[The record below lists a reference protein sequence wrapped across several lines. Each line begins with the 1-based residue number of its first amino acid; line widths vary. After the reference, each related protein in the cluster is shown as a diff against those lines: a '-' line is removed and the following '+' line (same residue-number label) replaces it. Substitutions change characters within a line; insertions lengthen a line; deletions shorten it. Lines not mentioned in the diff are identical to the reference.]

1 MGTQEQLD
9 SEKPIKNPGDK
20 NLPPGAQSVRMVG
33 DDLTYDESMLFGAL
47 SDSDDDLEG
56 KESGVD
62 SSRGN
67 ASQSRIDIDDSEG
80 DTSFGH
86 TASSFRDGN
95 EDISVTHMVQENS
108 MESQSLDVSEQNSLQ
123 ITSTQQQQSEQQSL
137 SSQLLSQNA
146 NLSQHAPTSF
156 SRDMFP
162 QQAVGQANA
171 SDSDHRISNPNDN
184 SGSLAGGENAVAL
197 KMQQINREIED
208 LQRQKKEVQANIA
221 GGASNNAALL
231 QRFRSTLTQLEKDI
245 KDREEEQDAFSMFD

>member
-1 MGTQEQLD
+1 MEA
-9 SEKPIKNPGDK
+9 
-20 NLPPGAQSVRMVG
+20 NLYIWLLNIQFVIFHRNQNWHFS
-33 DDLTYDESMLFGAL
+33 T
-47 SDSDDDLEG
+47 
-56 KESGVD
+56 D

-123 ITSTQQQQSEQQSL
+123 MTSTQQQQSEQQSL

-171 SDSDHRISNPNDN
+171 SDSVS
-184 SGSLAGGENAVAL
+184 SWFG
-197 KMQQINREIED
+197 D
-208 LQRQKKEVQANIA
+208 LGFAIW
-221 GGASNNAALL
+221 
-231 QRFRSTLTQLEKDI
+231 
-245 KDREEEQDAFSMFD
+245 